1 MEEKKNS
8 TGNISTILL
17 VIALIIIVILCAIIY
32 KLISERNTENQIVT
46 TNSAV
51 NNLQNQI
58 ASENTTTSLDEQ
70 STVAED
76 QYIEIKSRLGRDD
89 LFVPTNVV
97 KNDDNSYILKGFIST
112 KLTMTK
118 AELEELVTKGTYSY
132 YNPYGDDPLYVD
144 FNVKKNYQ
152 ESANSPKYDYAF
164 IRNFNNEDR
173 VYLYATRKDTNNYYI
188 QNGTEYQDEWK
199 LTEEYKKIT
208 LPGDLEIETDD
219 EPITISEKFK
229 DFVDWT
235 PTEKTQR
242 PNGYTFEFSNGKCT
256 KVTEV
261 KTGH

>member
-32 KLISERNTENQIVT
+32 KLVSERNTENPIAT
-46 TNSAV
+46 SNIAANSM
-51 NNLQNQI
+51 QNRTV
-58 ASENTTTSLDEQ
+58 AENTTNTTPEQ

-76 QYIEIKSRLGRDD
+76 QYIEIKSKLSKDD
-89 LFVPTNVV
+89 LFVPTNVI
-97 KNDDNSYILKGFIST
+97 KNDDNSYTLKGFIST

-118 AELEELVTKGTYSY
+118 AELENLVIKGTYAY
-132 YNPYGDDPLYVD
+132 YNPYDDNPLYVD
-144 FNVKKNYQ
+144 FTVKKNYQ
-152 ESANSPKYDYAF
+152 ESTNSPKYEYAF
-164 IRNFNNEDR
+164 IRKFNDEDR
-173 VYLYATRKDTNNYYI
+173 VYYYATRKDTYNYYI
-188 QNGTEYQDEWK
+188 QNSAEFPDEWK
-199 LTEEYKKIT
+199 LTQEYKKIT